1 MKCINN
7 TINHSNN
14 ISMPTETLHTAQ
26 TSASLLLPAEAEKPL
41 ITPAESG
48 KYREFPCSFES
59 ADLETAAAANVE
71 EIKQKRM
78 NAYIRAL
85 TQIGSKMYSCNE
97 CGANLRA
104 TDKVIDCAD
113 CGAIICERCVR
124 AGKVDDHVCMDDED
138 VEV

>member
-1 MKCINN
+1 MKRINK
-7 TINHSNN
+7 TINHSNT
-14 ISMPTETLHTAQ
+14 SMLTETLHTAQ
-26 TSASLLLPAEAEKPL
+26 TSTSLFLPAEAEKNS

-48 KYREFPCSFES
+48 KYRAFPCSVGS

-71 EIKQKRM
+71 EMKQKRM

>member
-1 MKCINN
+1 MKRIDN
-7 TINHSNN
+7 TINHSNT
-14 ISMPTETLHTAQ
+14 SMPTETLHTAQ
-26 TSASLLLPAEAEKPL
+26 TSTSLFLPAEAEKTS

-48 KYREFPCSFES
+48 KYRAFPCSVGS

-71 EIKQKRM
+71 EMKQKRI

>member
-26 TSASLLLPAEAEKPL
+26 TSASLLLPAEAEKTP

-48 KYREFPCSFES
+48 KYREFPCSVGS

-71 EIKQKRM
+71 KMKQKRTDT
-78 NAYIRAL
+78 YIRAL
-85 TQIGSKMYSCNE
+85 TQIGSKMYICNE

-124 AGKVDDHVCMDDED
+124 AGKVDDHVCVNDED
-138 VEV
+138 IEV